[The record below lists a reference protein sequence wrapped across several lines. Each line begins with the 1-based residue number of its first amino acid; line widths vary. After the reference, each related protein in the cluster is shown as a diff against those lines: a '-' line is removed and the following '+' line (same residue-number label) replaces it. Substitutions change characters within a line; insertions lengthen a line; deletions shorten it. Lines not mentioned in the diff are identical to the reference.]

1 MAGARRVYALGRL
14 GVNIRGIRNIAA
26 TWDRLSYGKIVRVYF
41 VELSGMKRG
50 EIGENPRR

>member
-1 MAGARRVYALGRL
+1 MEGARHVYALGRL

-41 VELSGMKRG
+41 V
-50 EIGENPRR
+50 